1 MAFDLTLLDQFR
13 KTPLP
18 AGYPADIRTL
28 YSPKDDV
35 HAGLMMLLKSAK
47 SRVHIAM
54 YGFDDE
60 ELAQVVLERMQAPSV
75 SVSLTFDSSQ
85 ASGVHERKLLAG
97 VNYPA
102 TSIAVGRSERGALMH
117 MKCIVVDDIRIS
129 GSTNWSSGGESLQ
142 DNELT
147 IISNALIAN
156 EAAGRIAEIHAWMLA
171 RAA

>member
-1 MAFDLTLLDQFR
+1 
-13 KTPLP
+13 
-18 AGYPADIRTL
+18 
-28 YSPKDDV
+28 
-35 HAGLMMLLKSAK
+35 
-47 SRVHIAM
+47 
-54 YGFDDE
+54 
-60 ELAQVVLERMQAPSV
+60 MQAPSV

-102 TSIAVGRSERGALMH
+102 TSIAVGRSERGAIMH